1 MLSKPNQKPLYLMKT
16 TSKTMAADV
25 TALLRAR
32 NPLLWVT
39 TREEARVEGY
49 LIEAAAAAGYITRTW
64 DCSQGV
70 ADISGKRLPQV
81 GGTDP
86 GEVLGAIRA
95 AAEATSRGER
105 CVWVLR
111 DLTPWLDGPIGMTTL
126 RALRNLAR
134 LLPGVARD
142 NAQAI
147 VVLTPRT
154 AVPAEVQ
161 GHATVLDWP
170 LPDRDEIARLLD
182 AAIEVLPDDLRA
194 TAAPNGQRDAAID
207 AAVGLSG
214 EEAQATFARSLVQ
227 SRRIDPALV
236 AGEKKRVISRERILE
251 WFDPLPGG
259 LDSVG
264 GLDVLKGWLGQRKLA
279 YSPAAREYGLP
290 APKGAMLVGVPGC
303 GKSLTAKAIA
313 TSWGVPLLKLDLGSL
328 KSKFVGES
336 EGNLRR
342 AFSVVESV
350 GRCVL
355 WLDEVEK
362 SLAGATQGAADGG
375 VSADALGAILTWMQ
389 ERQGEAFVLATS
401 NDASVL
407 PAEFLRAGR
416 FDAVWW
422 VDLPTAGERQDIVR
436 AALRA
441 HGRDADAVLGSDL
454 AAVSAATDGFTGSEI
469 ASLIPDALFC
479 AFADGAR
486 EITAADLTA
495 AATAVVPL
503 AKTAAERIEKMRQ
516 WAQGRAR
523 PATSAE
529 SAAVAGAVRGRAID
543 L

>member
-1 MLSKPNQKPLYLMKT
+1 M
-16 TSKTMAADV
+16 
-25 TALLRAR
+25 
-32 NPLLWVT
+32 
-39 TREEARVEGY
+39 
-49 LIEAAAAAGYITRTW
+49 
-64 DCSQGV
+64 
-70 ADISGKRLPQV
+70 
-81 GGTDP
+81 
-86 GEVLGAIRA
+86 
-95 AAEATSRGER
+95 
-105 CVWVLR
+105 
-111 DLTPWLDGPIGMTTL
+111 
-126 RALRNLAR
+126 
-134 LLPGVARD
+134 
-142 NAQAI
+142 
-147 VVLTPRT
+147 
-154 AVPAEVQ
+154 
-161 GHATVLDWP
+161 
-170 LPDRDEIARLLD
+170 
-182 AAIEVLPDDLRA
+182 
-194 TAAPNGQRDAAID
+194 
-207 AAVGLSG
+207 
-214 EEAQATFARSLVQ
+214 
-227 SRRIDPALV
+227 
-236 AGEKKRVISRERILE
+236 
-251 WFDPLPGG
+251 
-259 LDSVG
+259 
-264 GLDVLKGWLGQRKLA
+264 
-279 YSPAAREYGLP
+279 
-290 APKGAMLVGVPGC
+290 
-303 GKSLTAKAIA
+303 
-313 TSWGVPLLKLDLGSL
+313 
-328 KSKFVGES
+328 
-336 EGNLRR
+336 RR

>member
-1 MLSKPNQKPLYLMKT
+1 
-16 TSKTMAADV
+16 
-25 TALLRAR
+25 
-32 NPLLWVT
+32 
-39 TREEARVEGY
+39 
-49 LIEAAAAAGYITRTW
+49 
-64 DCSQGV
+64 
-70 ADISGKRLPQV
+70 
-81 GGTDP
+81 
-86 GEVLGAIRA
+86 
-95 AAEATSRGER
+95 
-105 CVWVLR
+105 
-111 DLTPWLDGPIGMTTL
+111 
-126 RALRNLAR
+126 
-134 LLPGVARD
+134 
-142 NAQAI
+142 
-147 VVLTPRT
+147 
-154 AVPAEVQ
+154 
-161 GHATVLDWP
+161 
-170 LPDRDEIARLLD
+170 
-182 AAIEVLPDDLRA
+182 VLPDEMKA
-194 TAAPNGQRDAAID
+194 TANTQRDAAID

-227 SRRIDPALV
+227 TRAIQPQLV

-259 LDSVG
+259 LASVG
-264 GLDVLKGWLGQRKLA
+264 GLDVLKGWLEQRRLA

-303 GKSLTAKAIA
+303 GKSLSAKAVA
-313 TSWGVPLLKLDLGSL
+313 ASWGVPLLKLDLGSL

-336 EGNLRR
+336 ESNLRR
-342 AFSVVESV
+342 AFSVIESV
-350 GRCVL
+350 GRCIV

-422 VDLPTAGERQDIVR
+422 VDLPTLTERADIIR

-441 HGRDADAVLGSDL
+441 HGRDANAVLGAQL
-454 AAVSAATDGFTGSEI
+454 AYVAEATGEFTGSEI
-469 ASLIPDALFC
+469 ASLVPDALFA

-486 EITAADLTA
+486 EITAADLMTA
-495 AATAVVPL
+495 ARAVVPL

-523 PATSAE
+523 SATSAE